1 MNVKKFT
8 SYAVALMMSV
18 SLAPINANA
27 LTTHNAVTNGYYKD
41 SGQWVQ
47 GELDQTLPE
56 GIHSVDK
63 TAEALG
69 NNTYKMK
76 LKVVTKQNV
85 ETFTKK
91 SATVL
96 VVDTSNSMDGNRI
109 SNLRAAAN
117 VFMNSY
123 AGDKENVGRYLAVV
137 DFATDVKVPLN
148 WTDVSSTKGKNKAKE
163 AINNLTPR
171 GGTNLDAGI
180 KQATSLFLKD
190 AVKQI
195 QKDNRNTVVL
205 TDGLP
210 TYYLKD
216 CESGFTWNHNHVT
229 IDGKTYDRKGNGR
242 EGSEKNLEATSK
254 DAKLLKDQS
263 TVYTVC
269 YGAANDKTYKN
280 GPTVSEFLKGNI
292 ATGRDKAYDS
302 SDTDDLAKLFKAIS
316 ESVTTGITGKDL
328 EVFDGAAPFVS
339 VSQLPQS
346 MPQDTS
352 GFKWKLENATT
363 TTEGTQT
370 YYTYEL
376 EYFVTLD
383 ADHPEFKEGKLYPLN
398 GETYIVM
405 PDGSRVKF
413 PIPGATGIKSR
424 YTVTYTDGV
433 DDEVVFEDKVS
444 PDIVVGTETPE
455 FGETPTRAGYTFK
468 GWSPAVEERV
478 TRDITYNATWVMNWV
493 PMNAAPV
500 IEATDK
506 TIEVGDT
513 FDPMA
518 DVTAEDAEDGNLTT
532 KIVVEKNDVK
542 TDVAGK
548 YEVTYK
554 VTDNQGATRRKTIIV
569 TVNPKMEVLNEAPVI
584 HATDKTITVGDTF
597 DPMAGVTATD
607 AEDGNLTT
615 KIVVEK
621 NDVKT
626 DVAGKYEVTY
636 KVTDNQGATR
646 RKTIIVTVNPKMEVL
661 NEAPVIHATDKT
673 ITVGDTFDPMA
684 GVTATDAE
692 DGNLTAKIEV
702 KKNDVD
708 TTKAGKYEV
717 TYKVTDTQG
726 ASFTKS
732 ITVTVNPKMEV
743 LNAVPT
749 IDAADKTITVG
760 DTFNPKD
767 GVTATDVEDGDL
779 TAKII
784 VEKNDVDTTKAGKYE
799 VTYKVTDTQGASF
812 TKSITVTV
820 NPKMEILNE
829 APTINA
835 ANKTITVGDTFDPK
849 AGVTAKDAEDGD
861 LTDKIAVLKNTVDTK
876 KAGEYEV
883 TYKVTDSDGA
893 TRTKT
898 IKVTVKEKAPA
909 PSTDKDKTPTTPNKD
924 EDKTSTVAP
933 KTGDTTSVNTIIAL
947 LAVSGIALLALL
959 KRKKVS

>member
-8 SYAVALMMSV
+8 SYAVALMMSI

-27 LTTHNAVTNGYYKD
+27 LTTDNAVTNGYYNE

-56 GIHSVDK
+56 GIRSVGK
-63 TAEALG
+63 TAVALG

-109 SNLRAAAN
+109 RNLRAAAN
-117 VFMNSY
+117 EFVRSY

-148 WTDVSSTKGKNKAKE
+148 WTDVSSTKGKNKAFE
-163 AINNLTPR
+163 AINNLKAR

-190 AVKQI
+190 DVKEI
-195 QKDNRNTVVL
+195 QKANRNTVVL
-205 TDGLP
+205 TDGKP
-210 TYYLKD
+210 TYYLGTCD
-216 CESGFTWNHNHVT
+216 DEFWSFLHTHIEIGGITYHV
-229 IDGKTYDRKGNGR
+229 YGNGQ
-242 EGSEKNLEATSK
+242 ECSEKNVEATSA
-254 DAKLLKDQS
+254 DAKLLRDQS

-269 YGAANDKTYKN
+269 YGAARDITYRD
-280 GPTVSEFLKGNI
+280 GPTVSEFLKGSI
-292 ATGRDKAYDS
+292 ATSRDKAYDS
-302 SDTDDLAKLFKAIS
+302 SETDDLTKVFKAIS

-339 VSQLPQS
+339 VSQLPPTVQ
-346 MPQDTS
+346 PDAS
-352 GFKWKLENATT
+352 GFKWKLANPTT
-363 TTEGTQT
+363 KTEGKAT

-376 EYFVTLD
+376 EYTVTLD
-383 ADHPEFKEGKLYPLN
+383 ADHPGFEEGKLYPLN
-398 GETYIVM
+398 GETYITM
-405 PDGSRVKF
+405 PNGSKVKF
-413 PIPGATGIKSR
+413 PVPGATGIKTR

-433 DDEVVFEDKVS
+433 DGEVVFEDKVFNV
-444 PDIVVGTETPE
+444 VVGSSTPG
-455 FGETPTRAGYTFK
+455 FGGTPTRAGYTFT
-468 GWSPAVEERV
+468 GWSPAVEEMV
-478 TRDITYNATWVMNWV
+478 TKNITYNATWVMNWI
-493 PMNAAPV
+493 PINAAPV
-500 IEATDK
+500 IHATDK
-506 TIEVGDT
+506 TITVGDT

-518 DVTAEDAEDGNLTT
+518 DVTAEDAEDGNLTA

-607 AEDGNLTT
+607 TEDGNLTT
-615 KIVVEK
+615 KIEVKK
-621 NDVKT
+621 NDVDT
-626 DVAGKYEVTY
+626 TTPGKYEVTY
-636 KVTDNQGATR
+636 KVTDNQGASFT
-646 RKTIIVTVNPKMEVL
+646 KSITVTVNPKMEVL

-692 DGNLTAKIEV
+692 DGNLTTKIEV

-717 TYKVTDTQG
+717 TYKVTDNQG
-726 ASFTKS
+726 ATCTKT
-732 ITVTVNPKMEV
+732 IAVTVNPKMEV
-743 LNAVPT
+743 LNEAPT
-749 IDAADKTITVG
+749 IDAAD
-760 DTFNPKD
+760 
-767 GVTATDVEDGDL
+767 
-779 TAKII
+779 
-784 VEKNDVDTTKAGKYE
+784 
-799 VTYKVTDTQGASF
+799 
-812 TKSITVTV
+812 
-820 NPKMEILNE
+820 
-829 APTINA
+829 
-835 ANKTITVGDTFDPK
+835 KTITVGDTFDPK

-861 LTDKIAVLKNTVDTK
+861 LTDKIEVVKNTVDTK
-876 KAGEYEV
+876 KAGKYEV

-924 EDKTSTVAP
+924 KDKTTTVAP

-947 LAVSGIALLALL
+947 LAVTGIALLVLL

>member
-8 SYAVALMMSV
+8 SYAVALMMSI

-27 LTTHNAVTNGYYKD
+27 LTTNGYYND

-63 TAEALG
+63 TAEELG
-69 NNTYKMK
+69 NNTYRMK
-76 LKVVTKQNV
+76 LKVVTKQKV

-96 VVDTSNSMDGNRI
+96 VVDTSGSMDGKRI
-109 SNLRAAAN
+109 RNLRAAAEEF
-117 VFMNSY
+117 VNSY
-123 AGDKENVGRYLAVV
+123 AGDRENVGRYLAVV
-137 DFATDVKVPLN
+137 DFATHVEVPLN
-148 WTDVSSTKGKNKAKE
+148 WTDVSSTEGRDNAVE
-163 AINNLTPR
+163 AIRNLAAG

-190 AVKQI
+190 DVKEI
-195 QKDNRNTVVL
+195 QKANRNTVVL
-205 TDGLP
+205 TDGTP

-216 CESGFTWNHNHVT
+216 CEGGFTWNHNHVK
-229 IDGKTYDRKGNGR
+229 IDGITYDRKGNGR

-269 YGAANDKTYKN
+269 YGAVNDETYKD
-280 GPTVSEFLKGNI
+280 GPTVSEFLKGSI
-292 ATGRDKAYDS
+292 ATSRDKAYDS
-302 SDTDDLAKLFKAIS
+302 SETDDLTKVFKAIS

-328 EVFDGAAPFVS
+328 EVFDGTAPFVS
-339 VSQLPQS
+339 VSQLPPSVQ
-346 MPQDTS
+346 QDTS
-352 GFKWKLENATT
+352 GFKWKLANATI
-363 TTEGTQT
+363 TTEGTKT

-376 EYFVTLD
+376 VYNVVLD
-383 ADHPEFKEGKLYPLN
+383 ADHPEFEEGKFYPLN
-398 GETYIVM
+398 GETYITM
-405 PDGSRVKF
+405 PNGSKVKF
-413 PIPGATGIKSR
+413 PVPGAKGIKSR

-433 DDEVVFEDKVS
+433 DGKPVFDDQVY
-444 PDIVVGTETPE
+444 PDLVVGTITPE
-455 FGETPTRAGYTFK
+455 FRGTPTRAGYTFT
-468 GWSPAVEERV
+468 GWSPAVEEKV
-478 TRDITYNATWVMNWV
+478 TKNITYNATWVMNMV
-493 PMNAAPV
+493 PINEAPV
-500 IEATDK
+500 IHATDK
-506 TIEVGDT
+506 TITVGDEFDPRADVTATDEEDGNLTSKIIVEKNDVKTDVAGQYEVTYKVTDSHGATRTKTIIVTVNPKMEVLNEAPVIHATDKTITVGDT

-518 DVTAEDAEDGNLTT
+518 DVTATDEEDGNLTT

-554 VTDNQGATRRKTIIV
+554 VTDSKGASRTKTIIV

-615 KIVVEK
+615 KIIIEK

-636 KVTDNQGATR
+636 KVTDSKGVSYT
-646 RKTIIVTVNPKMEVL
+646 KTITVTVNPKMEVL

-673 ITVGDTFDPMA
+673 ITVGDTFDPKA
-684 GVTATDAE
+684 DVTATDA
-692 DGNLTAKIEV
+692 
-702 KKNDVD
+702 
-708 TTKAGKYEV
+708 
-717 TYKVTDTQG
+717 
-726 ASFTKS
+726 
-732 ITVTVNPKMEV
+732 
-743 LNAVPT
+743 
-749 IDAADKTITVG
+749 
-760 DTFNPKD
+760 
-767 GVTATDVEDGDL
+767 EDGDL

-799 VTYKVTDTQGASF
+799 VTYKVTDNQSATR
-812 TKSITVTV
+812 TKTITVTV
-820 NPKMEILNE
+820 NPKMEVLNE
-829 APTINA
+829 APTIDA
-835 ANKTITVGDTFDPK
+835 ADKTITVGDTFDPK

-861 LTDKIAVLKNTVDTK
+861 LTDKIEVVKNTVDTK
-876 KAGEYEV
+876 KAGKYEV

-893 TRTKT
+893 TRTNT

-909 PSTDKDKTPTTPNKD
+909 PSTNKDKTPTTPNKD
-924 EDKTSTVAP
+924 KDKTTTVVP

>member
-27 LTTHNAVTNGYYKD
+27 DNAVTNGYYND

-69 NNTYKMK
+69 NNTYRMK
-76 LKVVTKQNV
+76 LKVVTKQKV

-96 VVDTSNSMDGNRI
+96 VVDTSGSMKGKRI
-109 SNLRAAAN
+109 DNLKAAAKEF
-117 VFMNSY
+117 VRSY
-123 AGDKENVGRYLAVV
+123 AGDRENVGRYLAVV

-148 WTDVSSTKGKNKAKE
+148 WTDVSSARGKNNAFE
-163 AINNLTPR
+163 AINNLAAG

-205 TDGLP
+205 TDGTP

-216 CESGFTWNHNHVT
+216 CEGGWTILHTHVT
-229 IDGKTYDRKGNGR
+229 IDGITYDLAGDGG
-242 EGSEKNLEATSK
+242 EGSEKTVEATSK

-269 YGAANDKTYKN
+269 YGAAKDKAYED
-280 GPTVSEFLKGNI
+280 GPTVSGFLKGSI
-292 ATGRDKAYDS
+292 ATSRDKAYDS
-302 SDTDDLAKLFKAIS
+302 SEADDLTEIFKGIS

-328 EVFDGAAPFVS
+328 EVFDGTAPFVS
-339 VSQLPQS
+339 VSQLPQTV
-346 MPQDTS
+346 QQEAS
-352 GFKWKLENATT
+352 GFKWKLKNATT

-383 ADHPEFKEGKLYPLN
+383 ADHPEFVEGKLYPLN
-398 GETYIVM
+398 GETYIAM
-405 PDGSRVKF
+405 PDGSKVKF
-413 PIPGATGIKSR
+413 PIPGAKGIKTR

-433 DDEVVFEDKVS
+433 DGEVVFEDKVFS
-444 PDIVVGTETPE
+444 DLVVGTATPH
-455 FGETPTRAGYTFK
+455 FGGTPTRAGYTFT
-468 GWSPAVEERV
+468 GWSPAVEEKV
-478 TRDITYNATWVMNWV
+478 TRDITYNATWVMNMV
-493 PMNAAPV
+493 PINAAPV
-500 IEATDK
+500 I
-506 TIEVGDT
+506 
-513 FDPMA
+513 
-518 DVTAEDAEDGNLTT
+518 
-532 KIVVEKNDVK
+532 
-542 TDVAGK
+542 
-548 YEVTYK
+548 
-554 VTDNQGATRRKTIIV
+554 
-569 TVNPKMEVLNEAPVI
+569 
-584 HATDKTITVGDTF
+584 H
-597 DPMAGVTATD
+597 
-607 AEDGNLTT
+607 
-615 KIVVEK
+615 
-621 NDVKT
+621 
-626 DVAGKYEVTY
+626 
-636 KVTDNQGATR
+636 
-646 RKTIIVTVNPKMEVL
+646 
-661 NEAPVIHATDKT
+661 
-673 ITVGDTFDPMA
+673 
-684 GVTATDAE
+684 
-692 DGNLTAKIEV
+692 
-702 KKNDVD
+702 
-708 TTKAGKYEV
+708 
-717 TYKVTDTQG
+717 
-726 ASFTKS
+726 
-732 ITVTVNPKMEV
+732 
-743 LNAVPT
+743 
-749 IDAADKTITVG
+749 AAD
-760 DTFNPKD
+760 
-767 GVTATDVEDGDL
+767 
-779 TAKII
+779 
-784 VEKNDVDTTKAGKYE
+784 
-799 VTYKVTDTQGASF
+799 
-812 TKSITVTV
+812 
-820 NPKMEILNE
+820 
-829 APTINA
+829 
-835 ANKTITVGDTFDPK
+835 KTITVGDTFDPK

-861 LTDKIAVLKNTVDTK
+861 LTDKIEVVKNTVDTK

-924 EDKTSTVAP
+924 KDKTTTVAP